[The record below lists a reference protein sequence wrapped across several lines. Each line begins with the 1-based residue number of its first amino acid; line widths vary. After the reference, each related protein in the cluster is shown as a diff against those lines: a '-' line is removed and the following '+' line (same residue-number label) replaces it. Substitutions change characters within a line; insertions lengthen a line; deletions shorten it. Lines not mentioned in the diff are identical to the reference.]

1 MRQGREHCIDFM
13 MDNQLVSSYASFV
26 QQKPS
31 SLNIRAIK
39 KTDVEAISYT
49 EMQDIYCNTDIGNK
63 MGRLICEQLYVN
75 KVIRESSLIME
86 SPDERFQ
93 RLVENK
99 KDWIL
104 HVPQYFLASYLNLTL
119 ETLSRIKR
127 RNFKNRTS

>member
-39 KTDVEAISYT
+39 KTDVKAISYT

-63 MGRLICEQLYVN
+63 MGRLICE
-75 KVIRESSLIME
+75 
-86 SPDERFQ
+86 
-93 RLVENK
+93 
-99 KDWIL
+99 
-104 HVPQYFLASYLNLTL
+104 
-119 ETLSRIKR
+119 
-127 RNFKNRTS
+127 